1 MKNQNSVQK
10 EKLILMKKIDDEL
23 KFLID
28 LERDDQKE
36 FIFNYMNN
44 LAKMTVADLISELN
58 KIKSG
63 KI

>member
-1 MKNQNSVQK
+1 
-10 EKLILMKKIDDEL
+10 MKKIDDEL

-36 FIFNYMNN
+36 FIFKYMNN
-44 LAKMTVADLISELN
+44 LAKMTVADLIAELN

>member
-1 MKNQNSVQK
+1 MKNQNSIQK

>member
-1 MKNQNSVQK
+1 
-10 EKLILMKKIDDEL
+10 MKKIDDEL